1 MFIIRLA
8 AEALSV
14 TNSEFSESTGE
25 AKMTYAK
32 KESLLPERWNRP
44 RKRANT
50 FPTVDDCGPQK
61 RQKSN
66 FSLLYSILVGEED
79 ADSIRLRSRLFPKN
93 ASTKGIYGASVS
105 GPNTASNVTTTAK
118 TPVGN
123 RAMPQRTRA
132 TPRTDVKPSATR
144 GLLFPHLRSTKP
156 LGRLSPFWPFRDG
169 CENTRGPITN
179 ENFPLV
185 EDPFFAFQWILTV
198 LWGKL
203 LANCALPAMS
213 TEYSSS
219 WESGL
224 AGAANDEPLDL
235 SCPVM
240 RQNEK
245 RRTDPTPD
253 SRVDYDNFSE
263 TIIRN
268 GEVCCFRSGRAPNHS
283 HGVELSVNG
292 TTGPSIL
299 MKRCSSFDS
308 GDDSRTSLRQLEE
321 VLHSLSDIMPALPTS
336 RVLSAGGGQLSTKGA
351 VCRDPNRLRSDAT
364 EPDLGSHLTT
374 PSISSKMLTESFALP
389 FVSPTFFNGAL
400 KSPRPTF
407 NLTDPA
413 GLHHNS
419 GTVYRGQNN
428 LSQDVGGVWSPST
441 GFEKDSCL
449 SAMFSHLMMVKR

>member
-14 TNSEFSESTGE
+14 TNSEFSEATGKS
-25 AKMTYAK
+25 KMTDAK

-61 RQKSN
+61 RQKGN

-79 ADSIRLRSRLFPKN
+79 ANSVRLRSRLFPKN
-93 ASTKGIYGASVS
+93 ASTMGTYGASVS
-105 GPNTASNVTTTAK
+105 GPNAASNVTTNAK
-118 TPVGN
+118 TSVGN
-123 RAMPQRTRA
+123 RTMPQRTRV
-132 TPRTDVKPSATR
+132 TPRTDVKPTATR
-144 GLLFPHLRSTKP
+144 GMLFPHSRSTKP
-156 LGRLSPFWPFRDG
+156 LGRLSPFWSFGAG

-179 ENFPLV
+179 ESFPV
-185 EDPFFAFQWILTV
+185 VDDPFFAFQWILTV
-198 LWGKL
+198 LWGRL

-219 WESGL
+219 WESSL
-224 AGAANDEPLDL
+224 TGAANDEPLDL
-235 SCPVM
+235 SCPVI

-245 RRTDPTPD
+245 RGTDPTPD
-253 SRVDYDNFSE
+253 SRIDNDNFSE
-263 TIIRN
+263 TVIRN
-268 GEVCCFRSGRAPNHS
+268 GEVCYFRRGRAPNHS
-283 HGVELSVNG
+283 RGVELSANG
-292 TTGPSIL
+292 TAGPPIL
-299 MKRCSSFDS
+299 MKRCSSFES
-308 GDDSRTSLRQLEE
+308 GDGSRTSLRHSEE
-321 VLHSLSDIMPALPTS
+321 VLHSLSDIMPALPAS
-336 RVLSAGGGQLSTKGA
+336 RVLSAGGGLLSTKGA
-351 VCRDPNRLRSDAT
+351 ICRDPNRLRSDAA
-364 EPDLGSHLTT
+364 EPNLGSHLTT
-374 PSISSKMLTESFALP
+374 PSISSKMVTESFALP

-407 NLTDPA
+407 NLSDTA

-428 LSQDVGGVWSPST
+428 LSQDFGGVWSPST

-449 SAMFSHLMMVKR
+449 SAMFSHLMMVNR